1 MGHLILTNKELNKSM
16 MKKTAL
22 LSTITA
28 SMLASATAATVS
40 FSHTDFVAEYD
51 YGAAKDSMSV
61 TVAGSD
67 GISFTLT
74 IASAVDGHQVT
85 TANSNN
91 GGQICIDDGN
101 SNRIQ
106 EGQGLKFSL
115 AVDTGNTGLQLDSLS
130 IGGIN
135 LSYINAITD
144 TRDFEISNGNGTST
158 INGPFEN
165 NIILGSIL
173 GDLADIPTDTDG
185 LNDWYLDLVLTTEFV
200 TRFEGITFEYT
211 TTPIPE
217 PSTAGLLG
225 VMTMGALL
233 RRRR

>member
-1 MGHLILTNKELNKSM
+1 M

-40 FSHTDFVAEYD
+40 FSHTDFVAEYG

-61 TVAGSD
+61 TVTGDD

-74 IASAVDGHQVT
+74 LASAVDGYQVT
-85 TANSNN
+85 TGNSTND
-91 GGQICIDDGN
+91 GRICITDGTEN
-101 SNRIQ
+101 TNANRIE

-135 LSYINAITD
+135 LSWASANNNN

-165 NIILGSIL
+165 DTILGSIL
-173 GDLADIPTDTDG
+173 GDWADIPTDADG
-185 LNDWYLDLVLTTEFV
+185 LNDWYLDLVLTSEFV